1 MGARNASQH
10 EKGGEGTHVSEG
22 RVLVGTCSWTDKTLV
37 ESGLFYPPTVRTAAD
52 RLRFYAGSFPIVEV
66 DSTFYAPPSEQNA
79 RLWVER
85 TPHDFT
91 FDIKAFS
98 LLTTHATQARMLPP
112 PLPSLLPP
120 AVREKGRFYLR
131 DLPADL
137 QEAIWELH
145 RRALAPLTKNGKL
158 GVLLFQFP
166 YWFRKN
172 RQNVAYLETVARELA
187 GHRVAVEF
195 RGGGWMDP
203 GHERSTLEIL
213 ERLGF
218 SYVCVDEPQGF
229 TSSTPPVVAATSDIA
244 VVRFHGRAAE
254 LWEKKT
260 AAAAERFRYLY
271 TEDELREWAPRV
283 RTLAEQASEVHALMN
298 NCYRDYGIVNAR
310 QLAALLDVE

>member
-1 MGARNASQH
+1 M
-10 EKGGEGTHVSEG
+10 TEG
-22 RVLVGTCSWTDKTLV
+22 RILTGTCSWTDKTLI
-37 ESGLFYPPTVRTAAD
+37 ESGFYPPPVRTAAE
-52 RLRFYAGSFPIVEV
+52 RLRFYAESFSLVEV
-66 DSTFYAPPSEQNA
+66 DATFYAPPSEQNA

-85 TPHDFT
+85 TPPGFT

-98 LLTTHATQARMLPP
+98 LLTTHATQERTLPP
-112 PLPSLLPP
+112 PLPSLLPSE
-120 AVREKGRFYLR
+120 VRDRGRLYLR
-131 DLPADL
+131 DLPTDL
-137 QEAIWELH
+137 QEAVWELH
-145 RRALAPLTKNGKL
+145 RRALAPLSENGKL
-158 GVLLFQFP
+158 GVVLFQFP

-187 GHRVAVEF
+187 GFRVAVEF

-203 GHERSTLEIL
+203 DHERSTLDIL
-213 ERLGF
+213 ERLSF

-229 TSSTPPVVAATSDIA
+229 ASSTPPVVAATSEIA
-244 VVRFHGRAAE
+244 VVRFHGRAAD

-260 AAAAERFRYLY
+260 TSAAERFRYLY

-310 QLAALLDVE
+310 QLAALLDTE